1 MTSSMEEKNMNPEVK
16 TTSHKPDL
24 AKEPLY
30 VGIDVGGTKIQ
41 SCLIGASGR
50 VFARWKGIT
59 PRDCPPEET
68 VNEIER
74 SVRALL
80 EAEGM
85 VMEDLAAVGVAIP
98 GVVETETGHVV
109 VTPNMNLSGMDL
121 GNILGQRLGIPVILG
136 NDGNLGTLGEAW
148 LGSARHAKSVIG
160 IFVGTG
166 VGSGAVINGK
176 LWIGAGHAAG
186 EIGHMVVQVPAES
199 WKSRLPVFA
208 QDNLPLHGKK
218 SGPEVPKA
226 MRHLPGV
233 KPVKTKVTPPTGDTV
248 EITPP
253 SLAPYTPG
261 PFGPEPPVMCGC
273 GNYGCLESLA
283 SRTAIEREIRSAL
296 ANGAKS
302 VVTEL
307 TGGDLSL
314 IRSGTLSKAL
324 KRGDAVVSAI
334 IHYNAEVLA
343 YACLTVRHMLD
354 PEVIVL
360 GGGVMEACH
369 QFIMPII
376 EKVLE
381 NDKLP
386 ASPSN
391 RRVVL
396 SSLGDDAVALGA
408 VALARMAHHD
418 LPLTH
423 ETQIMPVY
431 PILRLDLEGDVCVN
445 DDVFHNDFYI
455 LANGKVC
462 SRGKLPKKEP
472 HGFRR
477 KDIELACEGPV
488 QLLVLATKHA
498 SEVSLSK
505 KSIEYLIRRGIEFRI
520 LPVEEAIECFNS
532 AEVHRAAVFHL

>member
-1 MTSSMEEKNMNPEVK
+1 MTSVEEKHAEVK
-16 TTSHKPDL
+16 KTSHKPNPD
-24 AKEPLY
+24 KEPLY

-50 VFARWKGIT
+50 IFARWKGIT
-59 PRDCPPEET
+59 PRGCPPEET

-74 SVRALL
+74 SVHYLM
-80 EAEGM
+80 EAESISIDALTAIGI
-85 VMEDLAAVGVAIP
+85 AIP

-109 VTPNMNLSGMDL
+109 VTPNMNLSDMKL
-121 GNILGQRLGIPVILG
+121 GKILGDRFHVPVILG

-148 LGSARHAKSVIG
+148 LGAGRYAKSVVG

-166 VGSGAVINGK
+166 VGSGIVINGK
-176 LWIGAGHAAG
+176 LMAGAGHATG
-186 EIGHMVVQVPAES
+186 EIGHIVVQIPAES
-199 WKSRLPVFA
+199 WKTRVPVFTQEQKNGA
-208 QDNLPLHGKK
+208 NGKSAKKITAPPADMAGITLP
-218 SGPEVPKA
+218 EN
-226 MRHLPGV
+226 
-233 KPVKTKVTPPTGDTV
+233 
-248 EITPP
+248 
-253 SLAPYTPG
+253 APLVPG

-283 SRTAIEREIRSAL
+283 SRTAIEREIRTAL
-296 ANGAKS
+296 AHGAKS

-334 IHYNAEVLA
+334 MHYNAEVLA
-343 YACLTVRHMLD
+343 YACLTVRHLLD

-369 QFIMPII
+369 QFIMPVI
-376 EKVLE
+376 EKIMA

-386 ASPSN
+386 AAPSN

-408 VALARMAHHD
+408 VALARIVLDDA
-418 LPLTH
+418 PLTA
-423 ETQIMPVY
+423 ETQITPVY
-431 PILRLDLEGDVCVN
+431 PTLSRGEDAGVCVN
-445 DDVFHNDFYI
+445 GEAFHSDFFV

-462 SRGKLPKKEP
+462 SRGKPSKKDE
-472 HGFRR
+472 HVFRR
-477 KDIELACEGPV
+477 KDIELVCDGPV
-488 QLLVLATKHA
+488 QLLVLATRRA
-498 SEVSLSK
+498 AEVSLSK
-505 KSIEYLIRRGIEFRI
+505 KSIDYLIRRGIEFSI
-520 LPVEEAIECFNS
+520 LPIDEAITCFNGTD
-532 AEVHRAAVFHL
+532 VHRAAVFQLR